1 MRGHENILPRMI
13 RLSVMYP
20 QTPDSKFDW
29 KYYTTTH
36 FDLVRKYFSG
46 KGLIRTEV
54 DRGIAGFPPGSP
66 APYHAIGHLF
76 FSSVADLANALSTSP
91 ELIADQKNY
100 YNGESV
106 VQISEAVE
114 VNQT

>member
-1 MRGHENILPRMI
+1 MI

-20 QTPDSKFDW
+20 QKEGSSFNW
-29 KYYTTTH
+29 SYYTTTH
-36 FDLVRKYFSG
+36 FELVRKYLAG
-46 KGLIRTEV
+46 KGLLRTEV
-54 DRGIAGFPPGSP
+54 DKGVAGFPPGVP

-76 FSSVADLANALSTSP
+76 FASVADLLNALSTSS

-106 VQISEAVE
+106 VQISEVVDVSKA
-114 VNQT
+114 

>member
-1 MRGHENILPRMI
+1 MI

-20 QTPDSKFDW
+20 QTSSSSFDW
-29 KYYTTTH
+29 NYYTTTH
-36 FDLVRKYFSG
+36 FDLVRKYLGG

-54 DRGIAGFPPGSP
+54 DKGMAGFPPGTP

-76 FSSVADLANALSTSP
+76 FGSIGDLVNALSTSP

-100 YNGESV
+100 FSGDSV
-106 VQISEAVE
+106 VQISEVLE
-114 VNQT
+114 VQRT

>member
-1 MRGHENILPRMI
+1 MI

-20 QTPDSKFDW
+20 QTAKSTFDW
-29 KYYTTTH
+29 KYYTSTH
-36 FDLVRKYFSG
+36 FELVGKYLSG

-54 DRGIAGFPPGSP
+54 DKGVAGFPAGAS

-76 FSSVADLANALSTSP
+76 FSTIGELANALNTSP

-100 YNGESV
+100 FSGDSV
-106 VQISEAVE
+106 VQISEVVE
-114 VNQT
+114 M

>member
-1 MRGHENILPRMI
+1 MI

-20 QTPDSKFDW
+20 QTEGTTFDW
-29 KYYTTTH
+29 NYYTNTH
-36 FDLVRKYFSG
+36 FGLVRQYLGG

-54 DRGIAGFPPGSP
+54 DKGLAGFPPGSP

-76 FSSVADLANALSTSP
+76 FKSVVDLANALSTSP

-100 YNGESV
+100 FSGESV
-106 VQISEAVE
+106 IQISEVVE
-114 VNQT
+114 V